1 MKTEMV
7 EKKNIGNS
15 PSDMIRQAIDG
26 GADLEKLEKLLVLK
40 ERYDAN
46 EARKTFAVAFSIVQ
60 SKISSIV
67 KTKLNPQTH
76 SKYATLDN
84 ILEIAK
90 PIYTTEGFSMIFYE
104 GDTTVSENIRVCADV
119 LHKDGHKETYH
130 IDIPCDGVGI
140 KGNAFMTKTH
150 TKASSTAYGRR
161 YLTCMVWNIATSD
174 DSDGNGV
181 AEKISAEEVKD
192 ITAQLASV
200 DAPLKAFLEYMK
212 LEKLEDMVKSD
223 MKKALN
229 TIEAKRTAKK

>member
-1 MKTEMV
+1 MKTELV
-7 EKKNIGNS
+7 KKTNGNT
-15 PSDMIRQAIDG
+15 PTDMINQAIES
-26 GADLEKLEKLLVLK
+26 GASLDQLEKLLILK
-40 ERYDAN
+40 ERFDAN
-46 EARKTFAVAFSIVQ
+46 EARKTFSAAFSIVQ
-60 SKISSIV
+60 SKIDSIV

-90 PIYTTEGFSMIFYE
+90 PAYTAEGFSMIFYE
-104 GDTTVSENIRVCADV
+104 GDTTVAENIRVCADV

-140 KGNAFMTKTH
+140 KGNIFMTKTH

-174 DSDGNGV
+174 DSDGNGEI
-181 AEKISAEEVKD
+181 EKISAEELE
-192 ITAQLASV
+192 T
-200 DAPLKAFLEYMK
+200 LKAHLTSIDTPLDKFLEYMK
-212 LEKLEDMVKSD
+212 IEKLEDMAKSD

-229 TIEAKRTAKK
+229 AIEAKRQVKK